1 MVPLSL
7 SFRSLSKRSLFAQR
21 GKARLRAAA

>member
-7 SFRSLSKRSLFAQR
+7 SFRSLSKRILFAQP
-21 GKARLRAAA
+21 GEAKLRAAA